1 MLRKIPT
8 PMLATLLTATIATV
22 CACHTDPD
30 VAQPLTLTTMSAQP
44 SSSQP
49 LSLVGTVPDS
59 RVDERT
65 VTPMETVGAAPN

>member
-8 PMLATLLTATIATV
+8 PMLATLLTAAIATV
-22 CACHTDPD
+22 CACHTEADESH
-30 VAQPLTLTTMSAQP
+30 PLTLTTMSEQP

-49 LSLVGTVPDS
+49 LSFVGTVPEP
-59 RVDERT
+59 RADERA

>member
-22 CACHTDPD
+22 CACHTDAD
-30 VAQPLTLTTMSAQP
+30 VPQPLTFTAMSAQP
-44 SSSQP
+44 ASSEP
-49 LSLVGTVPDS
+49 LSFVGTVPDP